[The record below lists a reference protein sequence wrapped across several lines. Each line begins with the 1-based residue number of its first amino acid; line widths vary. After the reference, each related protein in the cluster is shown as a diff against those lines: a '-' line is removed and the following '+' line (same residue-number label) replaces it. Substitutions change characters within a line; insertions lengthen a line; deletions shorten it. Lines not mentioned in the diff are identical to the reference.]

1 MRTIRYNG
9 FTFDEA
15 GETNFMDTLNAFG
28 AILTFAIGM
37 ETRLR
42 DFYTAAGDAA
52 RAADADKRRVNLER
66 VRRENVTE
74 IKLEPIEGLH
84 EADYTLDLADT
95 SSAGQRAAEATA
107 ARFYTDVAPK
117 INVRE
122 AQRALERCARQH
134 GELANG

>member
-1 MRTIRYNG
+1 MTAINS
-9 FTFDEA
+9 
-15 GETNFMDTLNAFG
+15 FG
-28 AILTFAIGM
+28 SILTFAIDL

-42 DFYTAAGDAA
+42 DYYTAAGDAA
-52 RAADADKRRVNLER
+52 RAADADKRRINLER
-66 VRRENVTE
+66 VRRENITE

-95 SSAGQRAAEATA
+95 SAAGMQAVEATA

-134 GELANG
+134 SELR

>member
-1 MRTIRYNG
+1 MLPGNLMTQ
-9 FTFDEA
+9 
-15 GETNFMDTLNAFG
+15 LNSFG
-28 AILTFAIGM
+28 SILTFAIEL

-42 DFYTAAGDAA
+42 DYYTAAGDAQ

-84 EADYTLDLADT
+84 EADYALNLSDT
-95 SSAGQRAAEATA
+95 SAAGQKAVEAAA
-107 ARFYTDVAPK
+107 ARFYTDTAPT

-134 GELANG
+134 GELANA